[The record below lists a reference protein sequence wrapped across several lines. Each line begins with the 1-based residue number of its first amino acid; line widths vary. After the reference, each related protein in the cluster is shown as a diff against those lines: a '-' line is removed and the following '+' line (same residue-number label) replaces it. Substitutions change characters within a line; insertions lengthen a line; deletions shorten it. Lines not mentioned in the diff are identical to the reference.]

1 MEWAKISNLAT
12 SHWILFLKLGELKNP
27 FLNHNSQF
35 IYWRVLKIKQGS
47 STEREQEIRSNVSKV
62 VGLKKCSSILI
73 FSQKQLAHFGGPIR
87 FGLVCLVW
95 RAGDQGQDSIV
106 GSLGDGYCQ
115 WSQSGCH
122 WHSLDKHHQIYLS
135 KYYMQFTSLYKIRI
149 CSSYIQNNY
158 KISSVYRNMICT
170 HCGYVLYKIT
180 IFLYKLQKCF
190 VQYQD
195 MFSTISGYLLYNIR
209 I

>member
-35 IYWRVLKIKQGS
+35 IYWRVLKIKQGA

-122 WHSLDKHHQIYLS
+122 WHSLDKHHQTCKFIWAN
-135 KYYMQFTSLYKIRI
+135 II
-149 CSSYIQNNY
+149 CSSLVCTRSGFVLVTD
-158 KISSVYRNMICT
+158 KI
-170 HCGYVLYKIT
+170 IT
-180 IFLYKLQKCF
+180 RLAQFTGIWF
-190 VQYQD
+190 VPIVD
-195 MFSTISGYLLYNIR
+195 MFCTR
-209 I
+209 